1 MTHVEVSPEVL
12 RWAID
17 RSRRPVS
24 AFERKFPKL
33 SAWLRGEAKPTLK
46 QLENFARTAHAPV
59 GYFFLS
65 QPPEERLP
73 LPDFRTV
80 ASAGMSQPSAD
91 LLETIYTCQL
101 RQDWYR
107 DFARANGEHPL
118 DFIGSATLTD
128 SVPDTAARIRH
139 RLGFDLGERR
149 QMPTWTEAL
158 RQFLAQVDEAGVLVM
173 VNGIVG
179 SNTRRV
185 LDPREF
191 RGFTL
196 ADPLAPLIFINGADT
211 KAAQMFTLAHELA
224 HLWLGRSALS
234 DAEARSEPA
243 HDVERWCNRVAAE
256 LLVPLEAFRS
266 EFRSGAERSGEAQR
280 LARVFKVSTLVILRR
295 MYDAGALT
303 REQFQQAY
311 GTELERL
318 EPLAERSQ
326 EGGDFYA
333 TLNVRVGK
341 RFARALISSTL
352 EGHTL
357 FRDAYRLMGIPKEST
372 FRKAAAKWG
381 FEV

>member
-1 MTHVEVSPEVL
+1 MTYVEVSPEIL

-24 AFERKFPKL
+24 AFEQKFPKL

-46 QLENFARTAHAPV
+46 QLESFARSAHAPV

-65 QPPEERLP
+65 QPPEEPLP
-73 LPDFRTV
+73 LPDFRTI
-80 ASAGMSQPSAD
+80 AGTQMSRPSAD
-91 LLETIYTCQL
+91 LLETLYTCQL

-107 DFARANGEHPL
+107 DFARANGEQPL
-118 DFIGSATLTD
+118 NFVGSARLSD

-139 RLGFDLGERR
+139 RLGFDLDRRR

-158 RQFLAQVDEAGVLVM
+158 RQFLAQADEAGVLVM
-173 VNGIVG
+173 VSGVVG
-179 SNTRRV
+179 ANTRRV
-185 LDPREF
+185 LDPGEF

-224 HLWLGRSALS
+224 HVWLGRSALS
-234 DAEARSEPA
+234 DAEAKSEPA
-243 HDVERWCNRVAAE
+243 QEVERWCNRVAAE
-256 LLVPLEAFRS
+256 LLVPLEAFQS
-266 EFRSGAERSGEAQR
+266 ELRSGAPWRDEARR

-295 MYDAGALT
+295 MFDARALT
-303 REQFQQAY
+303 HPQFEEAY
-311 GTELERL
+311 RAESERL
-318 EPLAERSQ
+318 RPLAESTQ

-333 TLNVRVGK
+333 TLGVRVGR
-341 RFARALISSTL
+341 RFARAVVASAL

-357 FRDAYRLMGIPKEST
+357 FRDAYRLMGIKKEST
-372 FRKAAAKWG
+372 FRTAAERLG
-381 FEV
+381 FAF